1 MSNLT
6 THAHLFM
13 SYLCHVIGSCKI
25 LSALLVGDWS
35 ENINN
40 YVLVRDIYKNKG
52 PRCYYQITNISH
64 MSRSVDCWQTLSL
77 CLSLESTSEC
87 EDRLKASAKQTE
99 RVEREREMETT
110 SSVKKLGSEGSG
122 SDTSSGGG
130 NSRHDG
136 GVGGGRNV
144 GDKEKGYFEYFG
156 WVYHL
161 GTNSIGHEY
170 CHLRFL
176 FIRGKYV
183 EMYKRDPHENP
194 GIVRFFEFFKWFFAL
209 NCVFFVLE

>member
-40 YVLVRDIYKNKG
+40 YVLFRDIYKNKG
-52 PRCYYQITNISH
+52 PPCYYQITNISL
-64 MSRSVDCWQTLSL
+64 MSPSVDCWQTLSP

-99 RVEREREMETT
+99 RVERERER
-110 SSVKKLGSEGSG
+110 
-122 SDTSSGGG
+122 DG
-130 NSRHDG
+130 NDVVGKEVGQRGIWVRHQQWWRQQPPRWWCWRRTEC
-136 GVGGGRNV
+136 GR
-144 GDKEKGYFEYFG
+144 
-156 WVYHL
+156 
-161 GTNSIGHEY
+161 
-170 CHLRFL
+170 
-176 FIRGKYV
+176 
-183 EMYKRDPHENP
+183 
-194 GIVRFFEFFKWFFAL
+194 
-209 NCVFFVLE
+209 